1 MTEAEAKQALFNIH
15 FEYMQH
21 NPKEREKLYSDYIKK
36 RGEIKSEL
44 ARIMKEKREKE
55 IKIK

>member
-21 NPKEREKLYSDYIKK
+21 NSKEREKLYADYIKK